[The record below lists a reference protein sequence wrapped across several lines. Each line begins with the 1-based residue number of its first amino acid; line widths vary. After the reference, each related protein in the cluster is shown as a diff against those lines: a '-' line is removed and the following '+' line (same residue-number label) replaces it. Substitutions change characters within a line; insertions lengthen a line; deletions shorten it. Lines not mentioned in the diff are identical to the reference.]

1 MFVFDTNVLSEVMK
15 DTPHPGVVAWLS
27 GCRTETMFTTAI
39 SRSEIFYGVRLLADG
54 GKRQK
59 LERAARDMFAQD
71 FSGRILAFDSAA
83 ADAHADIRIAR
94 KRNGT
99 PISTEDAMI
108 AAIAKVHGA
117 TVVTRDTYGFA
128 GCGVPVINPWET

>member
-15 DTPHPGVVAWLS
+15 DTPHPGVVAWLQ
-27 GCRTETMFTTAI
+27 GCRTEAMFTTAI
-39 SRSEIFYGVRLLADG
+39 SRGEIFYGVRLLADG

-94 KRNGT
+94 KRSGT
-99 PISTEDAMI
+99 PVSTEDAMI
-108 AAIAKVHGA
+108 AAIALVHGA
-117 TVVTRDTYGFA
+117 TVVTRDASGFA
-128 GCGVPVINPWET
+128 GCGVPVINPWEA

>member
-15 DTPHPGVVAWLS
+15 DTPHPGVVAWLQ
-27 GCRTETMFTTAI
+27 GCRTEAMFTTVI
-39 SRSEIFYGVRLLADG
+39 SRSEIFYGVRLLTDG
-54 GKRQK
+54 SKRQK

-71 FSGRILAFDSAA
+71 FCDRILTFDSAA
-83 ADAHADIRIAR
+83 ADAHADIRVTR
-94 KRNGT
+94 KRAGA

-117 TVVTRDTYGFA
+117 TVVTRDANGFT
-128 GCGVPVINPWET
+128 GCGVSVINPWDA